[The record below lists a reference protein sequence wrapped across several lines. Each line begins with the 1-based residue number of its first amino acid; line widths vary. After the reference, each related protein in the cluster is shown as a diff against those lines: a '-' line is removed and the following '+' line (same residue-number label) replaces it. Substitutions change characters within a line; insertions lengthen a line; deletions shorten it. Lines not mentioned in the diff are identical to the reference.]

1 MRDKNKI
8 KAKTKIKTKTK
19 IKVNDKFKIKANH
32 SNNCILISN
41 HPSAGSTE
49 SYFTQMSP
57 SVILPQTST
66 S

>member
-1 MRDKNKI
+1 MKDKIKMRDKI
-8 KAKTKIKTKTK
+8 KIKTKTK
-19 IKVNDKFKIKANH
+19 VKDKFKIKANH